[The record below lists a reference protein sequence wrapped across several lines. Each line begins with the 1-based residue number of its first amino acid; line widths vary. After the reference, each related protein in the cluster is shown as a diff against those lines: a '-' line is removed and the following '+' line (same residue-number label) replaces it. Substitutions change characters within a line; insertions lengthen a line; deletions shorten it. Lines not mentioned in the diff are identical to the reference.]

1 MVTICGC
8 AYQMGNGRTGPRKLE
23 RGPRDILGGPGREEW
38 DIPVLYIFAAQC
50 IFAISCSSILDKKYE
65 HGKRVPCKDPWARL
79 EWDIPV
85 LLTRHR

>member
-50 IFAISCSSILDKKYE
+50 IFAISCSSILDKNMNMVKE
-65 HGKRVPCKDPWARL
+65 FHARTPGP
-79 EWDIPV
+79 D
-85 LLTRHR
+85 